1 MVTAAVGPGRFAQIA
16 VAQSAGGERLLLAFI
31 CLSAATAWAAMDFS
45 APDYIRVGV
54 GVGVGVVIMR
64 GAVGLGDGVAV
75 GVGVGLAMIL
85 VGETGV
91 AVGVGVGVGTNSGV
105 GEAEGVGVGDWLCAK
120 ASGSRGLAPPM
131 AASSRQAVTSAKM
144 I

>member
-16 VAQSAGGERLLLAFI
+16 VAQSADGERLLLPFI
-31 CLSAATAWAAMDFS
+31 CLSAATVWAAMDFG

-54 GVGVGVVIMR
+54 GVGVGVVIML
-64 GAVGLGDGVAV
+64 GAFGLGDGVAV
-75 GVGVGLAMIL
+75 GVGVGLGTIL
-85 VGETGV
+85 VGEMGV
-91 AVGVGVGVGTNSGV
+91 AVGVGVGVGANSGV

-120 ASGSRGLAPPM
+120 ASDNRGLATPM
-131 AASSRQAVTSAKM
+131 AASSRQAVTSARM